1 MLADMNDKGYTHLFV
16 TPEMSIKE
24 EVVQW
29 FSAMGPN
36 LGLLVFDE
44 AHCIA
49 EW

>member
-1 MLADMNDKGYTHLFV
+1 MNDRGYTHCFV
-16 TPEMSIKE
+16 TPEMSMKE
-24 EVVQW
+24 EVVNW
-29 FSAMGPN
+29 LSAMGEK